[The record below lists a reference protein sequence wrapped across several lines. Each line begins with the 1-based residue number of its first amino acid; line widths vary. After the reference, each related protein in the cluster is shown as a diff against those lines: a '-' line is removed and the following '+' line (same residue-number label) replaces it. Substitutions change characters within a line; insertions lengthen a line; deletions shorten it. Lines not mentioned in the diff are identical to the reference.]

1 VKTAIYYIKYA
12 NEKFI
17 HTFNGI
23 LCILKLHALSI
34 ALKMQQTGFALR
46 GMYTGNGK
54 LRLL

>member
-1 VKTAIYYIKYA
+1 MKTAIYYIKYPI
-12 NEKFI
+12 ERFI

-23 LCILKLHALSI
+23 LCILKSYALAI
-34 ALKMQQTGFALR
+34 ALKMQPTGFALR